1 MTVETLRT
9 PKVVVSVYGAA
20 MPTTLTIHLR
30 VDDSYVL
37 HAEA

>member
-9 PKVVVSVYGAA
+9 PRWLFPSTAL
-20 MPTTLTIHLR
+20 PCLTTLTIRLR